1 MNFKPL
7 TAVLFFLLLLLGTA
21 ATAGADSPQP
31 NIVLI
36 FSDDAGYADFGFH
49 GSKVI
54 RTPNLDGLART
65 GVRFT
70 QGYVAHPT
78 CGPSR
83 AGLMTG
89 RYPHRFGYEENNVP
103 GYMSPNS
110 ALLGDDM
117 GLPLN
122 ERTMADHLRSLG
134 YTTGVIGKWH
144 LGNADRFHPL
154 RRGFDEFIGFRGG
167 ARDYFA
173 YPDGTADR
181 PENRLEYNFGDY
193 REPGQYLTDELGV
206 AAADFIERHAG
217 KPFFLFLSF
226 SAPHTPM
233 QATSEDLAEFP
244 ELTGK
249 RQTLAAMML
258 SMDRASGMVLD
269 KLDALGLTENTLV
282 VFTNDNGG
290 PSDANASSNY
300 PFSGTKSTQLEGGVR
315 VPFLIR
321 WPARLGTHSTY
332 DLPVSTLDLLPTF
345 VAAAGGRPEE
355 LGEIDGVNLLPYLQG
370 ESEKRPHETMY
381 WKRDVRATVR
391 EGDWKLMRFPDR
403 PAELYNLTE
412 DEAEQDNLAASY
424 PELTRELYKKIFE
437 WEVGTE
443 RPRWLLQRRYEK
455 SDIERMDDYRLP
467 PAPPDSDTQ

>member
-1 MNFKPL
+1 MMKYL
-7 TAVLFFLLLLLGTA
+7 LAITICALAIWSAV
-21 ATAGADSPQP
+21 GAETGAEQP

-36 FSDDAGYADFGFH
+36 LADDAGYADFGFH
-49 GSKVI
+49 GSKVMQ
-54 RTPNLDGLART
+54 TPNLDRLART
-65 GVRFT
+65 GLRFT

-89 RYPHRFGYEENNVP
+89 RYPQRFGYEENNVP

-117 GLPLN
+117 GLPSD
-122 ERTMADHLRSLG
+122 EVTMADHLRSLG

-154 RRGFDEFIGFRGG
+154 KRGFDEFVGFRGG

-173 YPDGTADR
+173 YSDGEADR
-181 PENRLEYNFGDY
+181 PENRLEYGFGNY
-193 REPGQYLTDELGV
+193 REPAGYLTDELGV
-206 AAADFIERHAG
+206 AAAEFIERNAG
-217 KPFFLFLSF
+217 EPFFLFLSF
-226 SAPHTPM
+226 SAPHAPM
-233 QATSEDLAEFP
+233 QATVEDLAEFP
-244 ELTGK
+244 GLTGS
-249 RQTLAAMML
+249 RQTLAAMMR
-258 SMDRASGMVLD
+258 SMDRASGLVFD
-269 KLDALGLTENTLV
+269 KLDELGLTENTIV

-290 PSDANASSNY
+290 PTDANASSNY
-300 PFSGTKSTQLEGGVR
+300 PFAGTKSTHLEGGVR

-321 WPARLGTHSTY
+321 WPDRLHANTTY
-332 DLPVSTLDLLPTF
+332 NLPVSTLDLLPTF
-345 VAAAGGRPEE
+345 FAAAGGNPDE
-355 LGEIDGVNLLPYLQG
+355 LGEIDGVNLMPYLLG
-370 ESEKRPHETMY
+370 KFEGRPHTSMY

-391 EGDWKLMRFPDR
+391 HGDWKLMRFPDR

-412 DEAEQDNLAASY
+412 DTAEQDNLAADY

-437 WEVGTE
+437 WELTME
-443 RPRWLLQRRYEK
+443 RPRWLLQRKYEQ

-467 PAPPDSDTQ
+467 PKDPDLDVR

>member
-1 MNFKPL
+1 MNRNL
-7 TAVLFFLLLLLGTA
+7 LAALLFFLLLLSGTA
-21 ATAGADSPQP
+21 ATAGADSHPP

-49 GSKVI
+49 GSKVV

-65 GVRFT
+65 GLRFS

-122 ERTMADHLRSLG
+122 EKTMADHLRSLG

-173 YPDGTADR
+173 YPDGTTDR
-181 PENRLEYNFGDY
+181 PENRLEYDFGDY

-206 AAADFIERHAG
+206 AAADFVERHAG

-244 ELTGK
+244 ELKGK

-321 WPARLGTHSTY
+321 WPARLGTRSTY

-345 VAAAGGRPEE
+345 FAAAGGRPEE

-370 ESEKRPHETMY
+370 ENEKRPHETMY

-467 PAPPDSDTQ
+467 PAPPDSDAQ